1 MNASSIEDVKILKR
15 YPRQMRT
22 LQPFQP
28 LHRDLNGIVN
38 AKPIQIGINIHPGDY
53 TDPHLPAD
61 AVHARLRAPH
71 GDDSDRRTRSLRAPV
86 RDFLN
91 ITAIRFLSVAA
102 RRLCWRFGEE
112 DGHE

>member
-1 MNASSIEDVKILKR
+1 MGREDVKIFKR
-15 YPRQMRT
+15 YPRQMCT

-61 AVHARLRAPH
+61 ACTPGYVHLMV
-71 GDDSDRRTRSLRAPV
+71 DDSDRRTRPLRAPV

-91 ITAIRFLSVAA
+91 ITAVRFLSVAA